1 MRLYRQERAVRTVPE
16 RPRQRQLPE
25 QPAVLDLPAIGE
37 DSLLLLVVG
46 HAVVERHRER
56 LPLLLSLTPSHRTV
70 HRSK

>member
-1 MRLYRQERAVRTVPE
+1 MRLYRQERAVRTVSE

-56 LPLLLSLTPSHRTV
+56 PPLLLSLTPSHRIV